1 MKVLIAVADK
11 SEINTFLK
19 KCKCLANSDNE
30 FFSCNF
36 NNVDIDILITG
47 VGVIPMAVKTTQK
60 LLTDTYSLA
69 INVGVCG
76 AYNRELPLGEVV
88 VVAENYIP
96 ELGYTENGIFSSA
109 NDLNIIKHNEFP
121 FINSAIRFDTDIY
134 KIIPTLINFKQVT
147 SNTVSLMHADTQKAL
162 SYRADTKA
170 DIETMEG
177 ASFMYACKCANVP
190 FVEIRA
196 VSNYVE
202 KRDKEKW
209 NMELAIGNLSEILEL
224 IIGG

>member
-19 KCKCLANSDNE
+19 KCKCLANSDND
-30 FFSCNF
+30 FFSCSF
-36 NNVDIDILITG
+36 NNVDVDILITG
-47 VGVIPMAVKTTQK
+47 VGAIPMAVKTTQK
-60 LLTDTYSLA
+60 LLIDSYSLA

-96 ELGYTENGIFSSA
+96 ELGYTEDGIFSSA
-109 NDLNIIKHNEFP
+109 AELNITNQNQFP
-121 FINSAIRFDTDIY
+121 FVNSAIRLDADIY
-134 KIIPTLINFKQVT
+134 EKIPALINFKQVT

-190 FVEIRA
+190 FVEIRV

-202 KRDKEKW
+202 KRDKDKW

-224 IIGG
+224 IIGD